1 MAVFL
6 CLFFCTILVF
16 RNLLKIRIVRT
27 LILFLLITSFT
38 VTAQKP
44 EVVVSNGHTDAITTM
59 DFSDNGKWLATGSLD
74 KLVKII
80 HNSTGKELRTFSG
93 NSGRVSFVKFDDKA
107 KVVGAHLNSDEIKFW
122 SMETGELLARY
133 ETPSNYS
140 EFDFVL
146 NNSKALII
154 GKEGQ
159 PHLYDFHQQSKPT
172 PISELKG
179 VTRFKALE
187 NSDEAI
193 VYDYKGKL
201 SKFNLKTGAVTAVRQ
216 LHPEYSFCP
225 TRIDSDHDGKYLAM
239 VFNTTEIH
247 IINTSDLSTHV
258 VLKGHDNMVK
268 DIKFDEKSSTLLS
281 IQHGS
286 KDLFVWDLEAK
297 KLESRNNVIDFS
309 GEWIEPH
316 PKQDLILIADWKKL
330 LYVDRKTMKVS
341 KIFRSRANKILN
353 MAYDQ
358 KGKYLAAASLS
369 MDIKLWDLEQNKIV
383 KKFQGFWPVAIDPTG
398 RKLLSNYM
406 SIKIAVWDIES
417 EKKLAELPTQG
428 DLIQKICFSQ
438 DGKMVAGMGL
448 QGKVFIWDMET
459 YEIKQVIKWPAGMT
473 YGIVFS
479 PDGKYI
485 AASGLQ
491 NSFYV
496 WDVESGK
503 QVAYKDGFMLMMSDL
518 KFSPDGNYFAAS
530 NWDKKVYIYDTKT
543 WELKSTLEGHVNVV
557 QTIDISADG
566 KYLASGAGNNTVQE
580 ADNSVIVWDV
590 ATGQQVCRY
599 TGHVGA
605 VNKVIFDKTSQL
617 VYSCGDDGAIKAWNY
632 QDCQEVG
639 TFVSVNETDY
649 IITTPDYY
657 YMASKDALDAVSFR
671 VADNLYPFDQFDL
684 KLNRPD
690 IVSKRL
696 GKTPQGVINAYEYLY
711 KKRLRK
717 MNFDESDLAADFKL
731 PVLEMKGENIPLV
744 TNKSSIQVPIHAY
757 DETHKL
763 NRINVYLN
771 DVPLYGMQ
779 GIKVDKG
786 AMEVLEDITVNLIE
800 GTNKIQLSV
809 LNEKGVESL
818 RHTLS
823 IVRSESGAKSDLYVV
838 TIGVSEYADDRFN
851 LKYPVKDARDVTTTL
866 SSAQDLYKNVHHK
879 ALLNKEVTLE
889 NVAALE
895 SFLGQAKPDDVIIIF
910 VAGHGVL
917 DEHFE
922 YYYGTHDIDF
932 DHPEKR
938 GLPYDALDDL
948 LVKTKAIKKLLIMDT
963 CHSGEV
969 DKEEVAFGETVAEDT
984 GDIQFRNAG
993 ASVTKKNAF
1002 GLENSV
1008 QMLENMFSDVRKG
1021 SGAHV
1026 ISSAGGAEYAME
1038 SDEWQNGLFTYCLLY
1053 GIQKGKANLDRKNGI
1068 VISELKKYVYDQV
1081 NELSQGKQKPTSR
1094 EENSSMD
1101 YRVW

>member
-1 MAVFL
+1 M
-6 CLFFCTILVF
+6 
-16 RNLLKIRIVRT
+16 RIS
-27 LILFLLITSFT
+27 IFFLLSICFSLN
-38 VTAQKP
+38 AQKP
-44 EVVVSNGHTDAITTM
+44 EVVVSRGHTDVISTM
-59 DFSDNGKWLATGSLD
+59 DFSDDGKWLATGSLD

-93 NSGRVSFVKFDDKA
+93 NAGRVSFVKFDDKG
-107 KVVGAHLNSDEIKFW
+107 KVVGAHLNSDEVKFW

-146 NNSKALII
+146 NNTKALII
-154 GKEGQ
+154 GKEGR
-159 PHLYDFHQQSKPT
+159 PHLYDFQEQTEPK
-172 PISELKG
+172 PISDLLG
-179 VTRFKALE
+179 VTRFKAIE
-187 NSDEAI
+187 KSNEAI

-201 SKFNLKTGAVTAVRQ
+201 SKFNLKTGAITAERQ
-216 LHPEYSFCP
+216 LHDGYSFCP
-225 TRIDSDHDGKYLAM
+225 TRIDSDHAGKYVAM
-239 VFNTTEIH
+239 VFNKTEIH
-247 IINTSDLSTHV
+247 IINTKDLSTYA
-258 VLKGHDNMVK
+258 VLKGHENQVK

-281 IQHGS
+281 VQHGS
-286 KDLFVWDLEAK
+286 KDLFIWDLKAK
-297 KLESRNNVIDFS
+297 KLEARNKVIDFS

-316 PKQDLILIADWKKL
+316 PKQNLILIADWKKL

-341 KIFRSRANKILN
+341 KIFKSKSNKIVN

-398 RKLLSNYM
+398 KKLLSNYM

-417 EKKLAELPTQG
+417 GKKLAELPTQG
-428 DLIQKICFSQ
+428 DLIQKICFSR

-459 YEIKQVIKWPAGMT
+459 YKIKQVIKWPVGMT

-479 PDGKYI
+479 PDGKYV

-496 WDVESGK
+496 WNVESGE

-518 KFSPDGNYFAAS
+518 KFSPDGSYFAAC
-530 NWDKKVYIYDTKT
+530 NWDKKIYIYDTKT
-543 WELKSTLEGHVNVV
+543 WNLKSTLEGHVNTV

-566 KYLASGAGNNTVQE
+566 KYLASGAGNNSVLE

-590 ATGQQVCRY
+590 ATGNQVCKY
-599 TGHVGA
+599 TGHVGG

-617 VYSCGDDGAIKAWNY
+617 VYSCADDGMIKAWNY
-632 QDCQEVG
+632 QNCSEVG

-657 YMASKDALDAVSFR
+657 YMASKDALEAVSFR
-671 VADNLYPFDQFDL
+671 IADNLYPFDQFDL

-696 GKTPQGVINAYEYLY
+696 GKTPEGVIHAYEYLY

-717 MNFDESDLAADFKL
+717 MNFNESDLAADFQL
-731 PVLEMKGENIPLV
+731 PSLEVNGENIPLV
-744 TNKSSIQVPIHAY
+744 TNETSIKIPIKAF
-757 DETHKL
+757 DENHHL
-763 NRINVYLN
+763 NRVNVYLN
-771 DVPLYGMQ
+771 DVPLYGLE
-779 GIKVDKG
+779 GIQLDKDSKSLEQ
-786 AMEVLEDITVNLIE
+786 EVSVNLIE
-800 GTNKIQLSV
+800 GNNKIQLSV
-809 LNEKGVESL
+809 LNDKGVESL

-823 IVRSESGAKSDLYVV
+823 IVRNESDAPSDLYVV
-838 TIGVSEYADDRFN
+838 TIGVSEYADERFN
-851 LKYPVKDARDVTTTL
+851 LKYPVKDARDVISTL
-866 SSAQDLYKNVHHK
+866 SSAQKLYQNVYHK
-879 ALLNKEVTLE
+879 ALLDKDVTRE
-889 NVAALE
+889 NVAALKE
-895 SFLGQAKPDDVIIIF
+895 FFQSAKPDDVIVIF

-917 DEHFE
+917 DENFE

-938 GLPYDALDDL
+938 GLPYEDLDNL

-969 DKEEVAFGETVAEDT
+969 DKEEVAFSEDLAEDV
-984 GDIQFRNAG
+984 GDVQFRNAG
-993 ASVTKKNAF
+993 ATVSKKNAF

-1008 QMLENMFSDVRKG
+1008 QLLENMFSDVRKG

-1053 GIQKGKANLDRKNGI
+1053 GIQKGKANLDRRNGI
-1068 VISELKKYVYDQV
+1068 VISELKKYVYDLV
-1081 NELSQGKQKPTSR
+1081 SELSQGKQKPTSR

-1101 YRVW
+1101 YRIW